1 MSRPIGDHKM
11 IGIVT
16 AQRDQEAVA
25 HVADHV
31 VHRHARVAAVPHQLL
46 LGVLPVRRR
55 RRCWRM
61 PCDRSVGCVL
71 IVEVAP
77 LARGGLL
84 RGRAD
89 VVGHRA
95 SRAVVPAV
103 THPGGQLSEGRGAG
117 VEGDRCGL
125 VQRVGL
131 HGLHARPSQQGRL
144 DRPLTGRPVQ
154 APHMQNGG
162 LAHGALAYSSEP
174 FIGSNDI
181 PPIGIPA
188 CGRPPRAVREGLQ
201 RHPAVTVVAGV
212 LRFARCCSVLVLWM
226 KLGARG
232 GHAWGRGHEEPP
244 TDGGA
249 REVDRRVGQG
259 RPARE
264 GTWRYTEEAGSSGPG
279 VR

>member
-1 MSRPIGDHKM
+1 MSRTMSSIDMPACPPCPI
-11 IGIVT
+11 T
-16 AQRDQEAVA
+16 SCAVCS
-25 HVADHV
+25 
-31 VHRHARVAAVPHQLL
+31 
-46 LGVLPVRRR
+46 PVRRR
-55 RRCWRM
+55 RRCWRYAVR
-61 PCDRSVGCVL
+61 PLRGL
-71 IVEVAP
+71 RAHPRGAP

-84 RGRAD
+84 HGRAD

-103 THPGGQLSEGRGAG
+103 THPGGQLSDGRGAG

-162 LAHGALAYSSEP
+162 LAHGALASSSEP

-188 CGRPPRAVREGLQ
+188 CGRPHVQYERVCKGIG
-201 RHPAVTVVAGV
+201 AVTVVAGV

-249 REVDRRVGQG
+249 REVERRVGQG

-264 GTWRYTEEAGSSGPG
+264 GTWRYTEGAGSLARAYAEVC
-279 VR
+279 VRPCSWPA

>member
-1 MSRPIGDHKM
+1 M
-11 IGIVT
+11 
-16 AQRDQEAVA
+16 
-25 HVADHV
+25 
-31 VHRHARVAAVPHQLL
+31 PHQLL

-71 IVEVAP
+71 ILEGAP

-201 RHPAVTVVAGV
+201 RHPG
-212 LRFARCCSVLVLWM
+212 RDRCCGRAPVRPVLFG
-226 KLGARG
+226 LGALDETRGTRGPRMGPRSRRATDRWRSKGGRPSSRSRPPCQG
-232 GHAWGRGHEEPP
+232 GHVAVHGGGWELWPGR
-244 TDGGA
+244 TLKCA
-249 REVDRRVGQG
+249 
-259 RPARE
+259 
-264 GTWRYTEEAGSSGPG
+264 
-279 VR
+279 